1 MTDNKIVILPKAER
15 VAQWNKWVEQ
25 APKPIKDYFIMI
37 ERDAQRW
44 QIAEDQEILSVDQLD
59 EVQDIFEGEL

>member
-1 MTDNKIVILPKAER
+1 MSDNKIVILPKAER

-25 APKPIKDYFIMI
+25 APKPIKDYFLMI

>member
-15 VAQWNKWVEQ
+15 VAQWNQWVEQ
-25 APKPIKDYFIMI
+25 APKPIKDYFLMV

-44 QIAEDQEILSVDQLD
+44 EIAENQEILSASQLD
-59 EVQDIFEGEL
+59 KVNEYFEREG

>member
-1 MTDNKIVILPKAER
+1 MSDKIVIPSKAER
-15 VAQWNKWVEQ
+15 VAQYKKWFED
-25 APKPIKDYFIMI
+25 APKNVKAYLDMI
-37 ERDAQRW
+37 EYDAQRW

>member
-1 MTDNKIVILPKAER
+1 MSDNKIVILPKAER

-44 QIAEDQEILSVDQLD
+44 QIAEDQEIFSVDQLGKVT
-59 EVQDIFEGEL
+59 EYFEGDL

>member
-44 QIAEDQEILSVDQLD
+44 EIAENQQVLSESQLK
-59 EVQDIFEGEL
+59 EVNAIYAEEL

>member
-1 MTDNKIVILPKAER
+1 MSDNKIVILPKAER

-25 APKPIKDYFIMI
+25 APRGIKDYFLMI

-44 QIAEDQEILSVDQLD
+44 QIAEDQEILSASQLD
-59 EVQDIFEGEL
+59 KVTEYFEEDL

>member
-25 APKPIKDYFIMI
+25 APRGIKDYFLMI